1 MSTPK
6 MKNMALAAIVLCG
19 IIAGTNGVLI
29 KSMSSMSAGA
39 IGFFRTFIP
48 ALFLFLLMLRSEKS
62 VWRGN
67 NRKMLVASSINAG
80 RMYLYLIAFIYTSI
94 GNAVV
99 LFYTWPIFTAI
110 IGMVYPKEKVSLK
123 HMLLLLSAFVGLV
136 VIYSEKSFSFEDRDF
151 IGMVAAVGA
160 ALGYSITVIIFKSES
175 DNYHRNELIF
185 FQNLVG
191 AFIFLPF
198 FILDFP
204 SIETSHLSIAVFYAF
219 LVGIV
224 IFSLFFYGLKI
235 LPATMASSLMYLEV
249 VSAILI
255 GVFFLGESM
264 SIRMIVGGV
273 MIIASS
279 FSLTQMRQ

>member
-1 MSTPK
+1 

-110 IGMVYPKEKVSLK
+110 IGMVYLKEKVSLK

>member
-110 IGMVYPKEKVSLK
+110 IGMVYLKEKVSLK